1 MVGEKGGD
9 VFIYVNSVNVCNM
22 NPFSFILFVVKHFV
36 FKCAKHKMYLTTV
49 ATCNFF
55 IIIFFYTPYTAS
67 FNPLTKQTNL
77 RAKTELLAVVT
88 QCNYHFSTSHL

>member
-36 FKCAKHKMYLTTV
+36 FKCAKHKMYLTTLWRL
-49 ATCNFF
+49 AIFLLLFF
-55 IIIFFYTPYTAS
+55 STHLIPP
-67 FNPLTKQTNL
+67 PLIQTNL